1 MWQQNSLEC
10 FSAAWCIA
18 KVINWDK
25 ARITSSKEARW
36 KELSHF
42 WAAAA
47 KLPYLPTTKIKY
59 ISNMYQSMY
68 LEDSP
73 CTFLDSL
80 LPFFLK
86 RTKIKGQIRKRK
98 KKGTQES
105 PGIYIYTWNPNDP
118 CFDWRRPCFGGLT
131 FKNRGHCGSRYI
143 FTKIYKYNYRTI
155 TIRVWPWIQKVT
167 DIGMLQIS
175 KTNWAISNMF
185 RGSCKGLVWSYIY
198 I

>member
-68 LEDSP
+68 LEDSS

-105 PGIYIYTWNPNDP
+105 PGT
-118 CFDWRRPCFGGLT
+118 
-131 FKNRGHCGSRYI
+131 
-143 FTKIYKYNYRTI
+143 YKYDTSNIISCYSSRARFGPPFRRNHTASWRSEREHQDDLGFVNACFCVWQLVNQIQAFWTEANKSQNERTNKQ
-155 TIRVWPWIQKVT
+155 TGT
-167 DIGMLQIS
+167 T
-175 KTNWAISNMF
+175 KTTE
-185 RGSCKGLVWSYIY
+185 
-198 I
+198 